1 MMISRSSESGF
12 PEMQLTLKN
21 DFAEIPPAADA
32 VAHFLAGQGASQETL
47 YFARLVIEELVSNTI
62 KYGYDDT
69 CAHQIHIDAGIKD
82 GTLALEVS
90 DDGRPFSPLDAPEPA
105 AHLPAHERPIGGL
118 GLHFIRSLS
127 DSFHYERRDE
137 RNIVTARKSLPAH

>member
-1 MMISRSSESGF
+1 ME
-12 PEMQLTLKN
+12 LTLKN

-32 VAHFLAGQGASQETL
+32 VAHFLAGQRVSPEIL

-62 KYGYDDT
+62 KYGYDDRGP
-69 CAHQIHIDAGIKD
+69 HEIHINAGIER
-82 GTLALEVS
+82 GTLVLKVS
-90 DDGRPFSPLDAPEPA
+90 DDGRPFNPLDAPEPA

-137 RNIVTARKSLPAH
+137 RNIVAARKSLVSS

>member
-1 MMISRSSESGF
+1 MMTSPSSESGF

-32 VAHFLAGQGASQETL
+32 VAHFLAGLGASPDLL

-62 KYGYDDT
+62 KYGYDDRGT
-69 CAHQIHIDAGIKD
+69 HEIHINARIER
-82 GTLALEVS
+82 GTLVLQVS
-90 DDGRPFSPLDAPEPA
+90 DDGRPFNPLDTPEPA
-105 AHLPAHERPIGGL
+105 AHLSAHERPIGGL

-127 DSFHYERRDE
+127 DSFHYDRQDE
-137 RNIVTARKSLPAH
+137 RNIVTARKSLPSH